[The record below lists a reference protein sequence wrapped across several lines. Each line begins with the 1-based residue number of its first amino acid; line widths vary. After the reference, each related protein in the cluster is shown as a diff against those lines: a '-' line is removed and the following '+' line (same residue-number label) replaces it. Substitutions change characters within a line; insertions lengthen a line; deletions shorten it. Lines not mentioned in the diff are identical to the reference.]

1 MRNILVVEDD
11 RVLRQFVVQLLEL
24 DGYAVLEAVDGD
36 EALVRVREKGCDLV
50 LLDIQMPRRD
60 GWSVL
65 DELKGDPKLKNIPVL
80 MWTAL
85 PRVGDESKARE
96 MGALDLLIKPV
107 SPEDLLSRIGVVLS
121 RHKGR
126 V

>member
-1 MRNILVVEDD
+1 
-11 RVLRQFVVQLLEL
+11 
-24 DGYAVLEAVDGD
+24 
-36 EALVRVREKGCDLV
+36 VREKNCDLV

-65 DELKGDPKLKNIPVL
+65 DELKAIPQLKNIPVL

-96 MGALDLLIKPV
+96 MGASDFLVKPV
-107 SPEDLLSRIGVVLS
+107 SPEDLLSKIDVLLS
-121 RHKGR
+121 KS
-126 V
+126 